1 MTFNAVIYPPCVIEC
16 RIGKIGSVVTN
27 AAILAIDS
35 RVAKRHAWRV
45 NAVGVVMAGRT
56 GLYAGINRTVIEDTI
71 HAEAGNTMAYLTV
84 NIDDRVTRDRTC
96 GN

>member
-1 MTFNAVIYPPCVIEC
+1 MAFNAIIHPPCMIEC
-16 RIGKIGSVVTN
+16 RIGKIGGVMTN
-27 AAILAIDS
+27 TAILAIGS
-35 RVAKRHAWRV
+35 RVANRHAGRF

-56 GLYAGINRTVIEDTI
+56 GLYAGINHTVIEDTI
-71 HAEAGNTMAYLTV
+71 HAEAGSAMAYLTV

>member
-1 MTFNAVIYPPCVIEC
+1 MAFNAIIHPPCMIVS
-16 RIGKIGSVVTN
+16 RIGKIGGVMTDT
-27 AAILAIDS
+27 AILAIGS
-35 RVAKRHAWRV
+35 RMAERHAGRV
-45 NAVGVVMAGRT
+45 NAVGIVMAGRT

-84 NIDDRVTRDRTC
+84 NIDDRVARDRTG